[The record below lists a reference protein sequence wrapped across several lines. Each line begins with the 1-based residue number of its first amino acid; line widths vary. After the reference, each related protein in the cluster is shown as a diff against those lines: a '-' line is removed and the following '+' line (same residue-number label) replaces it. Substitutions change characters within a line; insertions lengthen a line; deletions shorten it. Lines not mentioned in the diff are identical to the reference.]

1 MGRVIA
7 VANQKGGVGKTTTAI
22 NLASSF
28 AAAEVN
34 TLLIDCDPQSNA
46 SSGLGLVK
54 DPERISTYHL
64 LMGAASADEALKKT
78 AQERLW
84 IIPAHKNLIGANIEL
99 VDAERRE
106 FRLKDALASIRDR
119 YQFVVLDCPPALD
132 LLTLNA
138 LVAADAVLIPMQAEY
153 FALEGISEL
162 LDTVER
168 IRASFNPDLAI
179 EGVVLTMFD
188 DRTNLAQQ
196 VTAELKRYFGDKLC
210 ATTIPRNIRLAEA
223 PSHGKAALSY
233 DIKSRGAESY
243 MNLAKEIISHQLSVK
258 EMAAAAAARTSY
270 KAVEVKDPV
279 TPETPT
285 AINVAG
291 ATVEQAGAAQP
302 REPAAEEIRAEEPI
316 EDSPTQAPV
325 EEIRAE
331 EPAPS
336 PVEEI
341 QGEQP
346 AGEAGQAVV
355 EEIRSEEP
363 AEAPAEEMDKSA

>member
-34 TLLIDCDPQSNA
+34 TLLVDCDPQSNA

-64 LMGAASADEALKKT
+64 LMGEASAEEALKTT

-99 VDAERRE
+99 VDADRRE
-106 FRLKDALASIRDR
+106 FRLKDALAPIRDR

-243 MNLAKEIISHQLSVK
+243 MSLAKEIIGHQLSVK

-270 KAVEVKDPV
+270 KAVEVKDAEA
-279 TPETPT
+279 PETTVPNPV
-285 AINVAG
+285 AIAAVEQPAEPSPPPSEEIQTEG
-291 ATVEQAGAAQP
+291 ATPTSSGPEPVAEIQVELATEEP
-302 REPAAEEIRAEEPI
+302 EPAA
-316 EDSPTQAPV
+316 
-325 EEIRAE
+325 
-331 EPAPS
+331 
-336 PVEEI
+336 
-341 QGEQP
+341 
-346 AGEAGQAVV
+346 V

-363 AEAPAEEMDKSA
+363 AEDSAEEMDKSA

>member
-34 TLLIDCDPQSNA
+34 TLLVDCDPQSNA

-64 LMGAASADEALKKT
+64 LMGAASAEEALKTTVLK
-78 AQERLW
+78 QLW

-99 VDAERRE
+99 VDGERRE
-106 FRLKDALASIRDR
+106 FRLKDALAPIRDR

-168 IRASFNPDLAI
+168 IRGSFNPDLAI

-243 MNLAKEIISHQLSVK
+243 MSLAKEIIGHQLSVK
-258 EMAAAAAARTSY
+258 EMAAAAAARTS
-270 KAVEVKDPV
+270 PRTV
-279 TPETPT
+279 TVNESVAPEPP
-285 AINVAG
+285 AANVAS
-291 ATVEQAGAAQP
+291 ATIEP
-302 REPAAEEIRAEEPI
+302 PAAPPSEPSAEETRAEEPI
-316 EDSPTQAPV
+316 QASSTQAPV
-325 EEIRAE
+325 EEIRGE
-331 EPAPS
+331 EPAPAS
-336 PVEEI
+336 VNEI

-346 AGEAGQAVV
+346 AEETGPAAV
-355 EEIRSEEP
+355 EEIRPEEQGGI
-363 AEAPAEEMDKSA
+363 PAEEMDKSA